1 MICQHK
7 KEEFPPVPTPDPR
20 PTDDGHPREGRGW
33 D

>member
-1 MICQHK
+1 MTCYYK
-7 KEEFPPVPTPDPR
+7 NKDYPPMPAPDPR